1 MESREDR
8 EPRSTPFT
16 EALSQL
22 NDRALRRLLGAR
34 AFLRGYDYVR
44 RAAVTDIVMEELSA
58 TGKVRGTD
66 PEPYAV
72 KLQVTASD
80 KGGFT
85 SECSC
90 PAFPKINGHC
100 KHVAALL
107 IALRDQVRPKQPRP
121 EAGTNGTGHGPDS
134 SRSLP
139 GASDGPHPQL
149 GMSARSGGSDARGE
163 AARSDRSVGIESRGP
178 GNDARNDRGSDP
190 RGNDPR
196 GDDGLGGSRRARRRA
211 RKLAAQRP
219 GGPVGVGVGAG
230 GGGGGDRGGRPG
242 FSIEGRGS
250 HDSHRDRG
258 HGGDRD
264 RDRSSGGG
272 ASGHGVDAWLPEPMP
287 PAPKTI
293 EYRMQVR
300 AGALSVSLL
309 DPDARTPLSAT
320 ALLQFQLQ
328 KPTADRDALRVLAR
342 LENDGPRRVGTEVR
356 GEDAADLL
364 PLLKGRRVILEPQMM
379 ELRFGDEPLRPRFD
393 LELGPDGTTVLVKT
407 TFQRAGDPRK
417 FTLNQGGWFEG
428 SPGWHVDAQE
438 GWARPI
444 DRRVSPGSIRRL
456 MRTAYI
462 SESIDNLPSLIAQGL
477 PRVALEVGAELP
489 DLSQVADVVDIKP
502 TFRLRAGGALTEAR
516 VSLRAAYD
524 DVEIDVR
531 ADGMTP
537 PVLVKPP
544 NDRRASGSAD
554 DEGGGPRRLA
564 ASKRATVIRCDI
576 AAQQEATNS
585 LRALGLKADE
595 DGMGFIARGDDAIQF
610 WTEAVGSLP
619 DDWDLF
625 IPDDLVDV
633 QVRTSSL
640 QANARVSSGVDW
652 LSLRLSFE
660 SEGIAVTQEELGRCL
675 AEGRRYVRLQDG
687 SFAKIDADKVKA
699 VLLRQAEILAT
710 GGGQGS
716 RLPLSQA
723 GRIQEL
729 LDQVGKANVTADA
742 KDLFGKLA
750 NIEEIK
756 VVKKPRNLKA
766 QLRPYQ
772 EQGFQWLS
780 FLHEIG
786 SGGILA
792 DDMGLGKT
800 VQTIALLLSVKAA
813 VEKDAKADG
822 KKKFKALIVAPTSV
836 VTNWER
842 ELDKFSPSL
851 RHMVWHGADR
861 KERIDD
867 LDDADIVITS
877 YALLRRDE
885 ELLAK
890 LDLRYAILDEAQNI
904 KNPLSATARAAKRM
918 KADRRLALTGTPIEN
933 RLSEIWS
940 IFDFVSPG
948 LLGPLDKFEERY
960 ARPID
965 AGDQKAAKRLRATI
979 HPFILRRTKS
989 EVAKDLP
996 EKIETDQFC
1005 ELTGEQS
1012 ALYAAVFKEV
1022 RAQVMG
1028 EVERQGM
1035 AKSHIQ
1041 ILAGLTRLRQAACDP
1056 RLLGLPRQFGDDD
1069 SGKLVAL
1076 RELIQTSVAG
1086 GHRVLVFSQFVSM
1099 LTIIRRAL
1107 TEDGVA
1113 YEYLDGSTKDRQARV
1128 ENFQR
1133 EDGPPIFLISLKAG
1147 GAGLN
1152 LTAADTV
1159 IHFDPWWNP
1168 AVEDQATDRAHRI
1181 GQTKVVTNYKLIA
1194 KGTIEEKILELGG
1207 KKRELVGAVLSED
1220 IGGAKKLTKT
1230 DLEELF
1236 K

>member
-1 MESREDR
+1 M
-8 EPRSTPFT
+8 STPFT

-44 RAAVTDIVMEELSA
+44 RQAVSDVQMEELSA
-58 TGKVRGTD
+58 TGHVRGTD
-66 PEPYAV
+66 PDPYDV
-72 KLQVTASD
+72 KLQVTPT
-80 KGGFT
+80 GFT

-107 IALRDQVRPKQPRP
+107 ISLRDQVRPKQPRP
-121 EAGTNGTGHGPDS
+121 EGGQNGAGAPMLRASSDMAPPAHAAHAGHGAAGD
-134 SRSLP
+134 L
-139 GASDGPHPQL
+139 DGV
-149 GMSARSGGSDARGE
+149 GS
-163 AARSDRSVGIESRGP
+163 
-178 GNDARNDRGSDP
+178 
-190 RGNDPR
+190 
-196 GDDGLGGSRRARRRA
+196 SRRARRRA
-211 RKLAAQRP
+211 RKLAAQRAMGPSP
-219 GGPVGVGVGAG
+219 GM
-230 GGGGGDRGGRPG
+230 GGRPSFTVG
-242 FSIEGRGS
+242 EPS
-250 HDSHRDRG
+250 RDAR
-258 HGGDRD
+258 
-264 RDRSSGGG
+264 
-272 ASGHGVDAWLPEPMP
+272 GVDAWVPEPMP
-287 PAPKTI
+287 PAPKSI

-300 AGALSVSLL
+300 GGALTVSLL
-309 DPDARTPLSAT
+309 DPDARMPLSA
-320 ALLQFQLQ
+320 AAMLAFQAQ
-328 KPTADRDALRVLAR
+328 RPTADRDALRVLAR
-342 LENDGPRRVGTEVR
+342 HEAEGPRRVGIELR

-379 ELRFGDEPLRPRFD
+379 ELRFGDDPLRPRFD
-393 LELGPDGTTVLVKT
+393 LELSHDGQHVLVKSAFT
-407 TFQRAGDPRK
+407 RQGDPRK
-417 FTLNQGGWFEG
+417 FSPGHVGQGGWFEG
-428 SPGWHVDAQE
+428 SPGWHIDTQE
-438 GWARPI
+438 GWARPL
-444 DRRVSPGSIRRL
+444 DRRVAPGALRRL
-456 MRTAYI
+456 IRMPHIT
-462 SESIDNLPSLIAQGL
+462 ESIDNLPVLIAQGL

-489 DLSQVADVVDIKP
+489 DLSQVADVVDVEP
-502 TFRLRAGGALTEAR
+502 TFRLRAGGTLVEAR
-516 VSLRAAYD
+516 VSLRAAYE

-537 PVLVKPP
+537 PVIVKPP
-544 NDRRASGSAD
+544 NASAAEEDAEHFGS
-554 DEGGGPRRLA
+554 GPRRVA

-576 AAQQEATNS
+576 AAQQEATS
-585 LRALGLKADE
+585 KLRALGLKADE
-595 DGMGFIARGDDAIQF
+595 DGQGFLARGDDALQF

-619 DDWDLF
+619 EEWDLF

-633 QVRTSSL
+633 QVRSSSL

-660 SEGIAVTQEELGRCL
+660 SEGIAVTQEELARCL

-687 SFAKIDADKVKA
+687 SFAKLDPDKVKE
-699 VLLRQAEILAT
+699 VLQRQAEILAT
-710 GGGQGS
+710 SGAAGGK
-716 RLPLSQA
+716 LPLSQA

-729 LDQVGKANVTADA
+729 LQQVGRANVSDGA
-742 KDLFGKLA
+742 KELFKKLQDVD
-750 NIEEIK
+750 EIK

-766 QLRPYQ
+766 TLRPYQ
-772 EQGFQWLS
+772 EQGFQWLW
-780 FLHEIG
+780 FLHEIA

-800 VQTIALLLSVKAA
+800 VQTIAMLLAVKSA

-851 RHMVWHGADR
+851 KHMVWHGGGR
-861 KERIDD
+861 KERTDE
-867 LDDADIVITS
+867 LEDADVVITS

-885 ELLAK
+885 ELLSK
-890 LDLRYAILDEAQNI
+890 LDLTYAILDEAQNI
-904 KNPLSATARAAKRM
+904 KNPLSATARAAK
-918 KADRRLALTGTPIEN
+918 KLKSHRRLALTGTPIEN

-965 AGDQKAAKRLRATI
+965 NGDAKAAQRLRATI
-979 HPFILRRTKS
+979 HPFILRRTKA

-996 EKIETDQFC
+996 EKIETDNFC
-1005 ELTGEQS
+1005 ELTGEQA
-1012 ALYAAVFKEV
+1012 ALYQAVLKEV

-1028 EVERQGM
+1028 EVERQGL

-1056 RLLGLPRQFGDDD
+1056 RLLGLPREFGDED

-1076 RELIQTSVAG
+1076 RELIQTSIAG
-1086 GHRVLVFSQFVSM
+1086 GHRVLVFSQFVTM
-1099 LTIIRRAL
+1099 LQLIKRAME
-1107 TEDGVA
+1107 EDGVS
-1113 YEYLDGSTKDRQARV
+1113 YEYLDGSTKDRQGRV

-1133 EDGPPIFLISLKAG
+1133 ENGPSVFLISLKAG
-1147 GAGLN
+1147 GSGLN

-1181 GQTKVVTNYKLIA
+1181 GQTKVVTTYRLIA

-1220 IGGAKKLTKT
+1220 VGGAKKLTKG

-1236 K
+1236 KFDA

>member
-1 MESREDR
+1 
-8 EPRSTPFT
+8 
-16 EALSQL
+16 
-22 NDRALRRLLGAR
+22 
-34 AFLRGYDYVR
+34 
-44 RAAVTDIVMEELSA
+44 MEELA
-58 TGKVRGTD
+58 ARGHVRGTEPD
-66 PEPYAV
+66 PYAV
-72 KLQVTASD
+72 RVHVTPN
-80 KGGFT
+80 GFG
-85 SECSC
+85 SECTC
-90 PAFPKINGHC
+90 PVFSKIKGGHC

-107 IALRDQVRPKQPRP
+107 IAARDKVRPRAPRP
-121 EAGTNGTGHGPDS
+121 DRPSAPRHEGMRVGHDNGVPPPLPSAHAHDGLDS
-134 SRSLP
+134 AM
-139 GASDGPHPQL
+139 G
-149 GMSARSGGSDARGE
+149 GGS
-163 AARSDRSVGIESRGP
+163 
-178 GNDARNDRGSDP
+178 
-190 RGNDPR
+190 
-196 GDDGLGGSRRARRRA
+196 SRRARRRA
-211 RKLAAQRP
+211 RKLASQR
-219 GGPVGVGVGAG
+219 GGPALGPAPRMPSY
-230 GGGGGDRGGRPG
+230 DRAERN
-242 FSIEGRGS
+242 
-250 HDSHRDRG
+250 DRLG
-258 HGGDRD
+258 P
-264 RDRSSGGG
+264 
-272 ASGHGVDAWLPEPMP
+272 AFGVDAWVSEPMP
-287 PAPKTI
+287 PAPKTL

-300 AGALSVSLL
+300 PNALHVTIL
-309 DPDARTPLSAT
+309 DPDARTPLSASQ
-320 ALLQFQLQ
+320 LLAFQAQ

-342 LENDGPRRVGTEVR
+342 LEEGGPRRVGIDAR

-364 PLLKGRRVILEPQMM
+364 PLLKGRRIILEPQMM
-379 ELRFGDEPLRPRFD
+379 ELRFGDEPLRPKFD
-393 LELGPDGTTVLVKT
+393 LELSQDGREVVVKSA
-407 TFQRAGDPRK
+407 FQRAGDPRR
-417 FTLNQGGWFEG
+417 FSTQHGGWFEG
-428 SPGWHVDAQE
+428 SPGWHIDTQE
-438 GWARPI
+438 GWARPL
-444 DRRVSPGSIRRL
+444 DRRVSPASIRRL
-456 MRTAYI
+456 MRTPTI
-462 SESIDNLPSLIAQGL
+462 TESIDNLPVLIAQGL
-477 PRVALEVGAELP
+477 PKVALEVGAELP
-489 DLSQVADVVDIKP
+489 ELSQVADVIDIRP
-502 TFRLRAGGALTEAR
+502 TFRLRAGGALTEAH
-516 VSLRAAYD
+516 VSLRAAYE

-537 PVLVKPP
+537 PVIVKPP
-544 NDRRASGSAD
+544 KASAKSEDDDLTMGARRV
-554 DEGGGPRRLA
+554 P

-576 AAQQEATNS
+576 VAQQEATGA
-585 LRALGLKADE
+585 LRGLGLVPDE
-595 DGMGFIARGDDAIQF
+595 DGTGFIARGDDAIQF

-640 QANARVSSGVDW
+640 AANARVSSGVDW

-660 SEGIAVTQEELGRCL
+660 SEGVPVTQEELARCL
-675 AEGRRYVRLQDG
+675 SEGRRYVRLSDG
-687 SFAKIDADKVKA
+687 SFAKLDVDKVRS
-699 VLLRQAEILAT
+699 VLARQAEILAT
-710 GGGQGS
+710 SGAQGGK
-716 RLPLSQA
+716 LPLSQA

-729 LDQVGKANVTADA
+729 LEQVGKAHVSDGA
-742 KDLFGKLA
+742 KDLFQKLQ
-750 NIEEIK
+750 NVDEIK

-772 EQGFQWLS
+772 EQGFQWLW

-800 VQTIALLLSVKAA
+800 VQTIALLLAVKSA

-822 KKKFKALIVAPTSV
+822 TKKFKALIVAPTSV

-842 ELDKFSPSL
+842 ELDKFSPSIK
-851 RHMVWHGADR
+851 HMVWHGVDR
-861 KERIDD
+861 KDRIEE
-867 LDDADIVITS
+867 LEDADVVITS

-904 KNPLSATARAAKRM
+904 KNPLSATARAAKRL
-918 KADRRLALTGTPIEN
+918 KADRRLALSGTPIEN

-965 AGDQKAAKRLRATI
+965 AGDQKTAARLRATI

-996 EKIETDQFC
+996 EKIEMDQIC
-1005 ELTGEQS
+1005 DLTGEQA
-1012 ALYAAVFKEV
+1012 ALYGAVLKEV

-1028 EVERQGM
+1028 EVERQGL
-1035 AKSHIQ
+1035 AKSQIQ

-1056 RLLGLPRQFGDDD
+1056 RLLGLPRDFGDED
-1069 SGKLVAL
+1069 SGKLLAL
-1076 RELIQTSVAG
+1076 RELIQTSIAG

-1099 LTIIRRAL
+1099 LTLIRRAME
-1107 TEDGVA
+1107 EDGVA
-1113 YEYLDGSTKDRQARV
+1113 YEYLDGSTKDRMGKV

-1133 EDGPPIFLISLKAG
+1133 EDGPPVFLISLKAG

-1181 GQTKVVTNYKLIA
+1181 GQMKVVTTYRLVA

-1220 IGGAKKLTKT
+1220 VGGAKKLTKG
-1230 DLEELF
+1230 DLEDLF
-1236 K
+1236 RFD

>member
-1 MESREDR
+1 VDSSTDDR
-8 EPRSTPFT
+8 PEQPKSVSTPFT
-16 EALSQL
+16 EALSHL
-22 NDRALRRLLGAR
+22 NDRALRPLLGAR

-44 RAAVTDIVMEELSA
+44 RQAVSDIEMGEASA
-58 TGKVRGTD
+58 TGLVRGTD
-66 PEPYAV
+66 PEPYQV
-72 KLQVTASD
+72 KIQLSPT
-80 KGGFT
+80 GFT
-85 SECSC
+85 SECTC
-90 PAFPKINGHC
+90 PAFPKISTMKGHC

-107 IALRDQVRPKQPRP
+107 IALRNQVRPKQPRP
-121 EAGTNGTGHGPDS
+121 EVPSQNGSTSNLPPAPPTGTSVDMDGMIAGS
-134 SRSLP
+134 
-139 GASDGPHPQL
+139 
-149 GMSARSGGSDARGE
+149 
-163 AARSDRSVGIESRGP
+163 
-178 GNDARNDRGSDP
+178 
-190 RGNDPR
+190 
-196 GDDGLGGSRRARRRA
+196 SRRARRRA
-211 RKLAAQRP
+211 RKLAAQR
-219 GGPVGVGVGAG
+219 AG
-230 GGGGGDRGGRPG
+230 GLPPAHRHG
-242 FSIEGRGS
+242 FSPEGAAGRTGI
-250 HDSHRDRG
+250 
-258 HGGDRD
+258 
-264 RDRSSGGG
+264 
-272 ASGHGVDAWLPEPMP
+272 DAWLAEPMP
-287 PAPKTI
+287 PAPKSI

-300 AGALSVSLL
+300 PGALTISIL
-309 DPDARTPLSAT
+309 DAEARMPLSAT
-320 ALLQFQLQ
+320 ALLAFQAQ
-328 KPTADRDALRVLAR
+328 KPTADREALRVLAR
-342 LENDGPRRVGTEVR
+342 HEAEGQRRVAVEVR
-356 GEDAADLL
+356 GEDAAELL
-364 PLLKGRRVILEPQMM
+364 PFLKGRRIILEPQMM

-393 LELGPDGTTVLVKT
+393 LELSQDGQQLLVKAA
-407 TFQRAGDPRK
+407 FQRAGDPRK
-417 FTLNQGGWFEG
+417 FTTQQGGWFEG

-444 DRRVSPGSIRRL
+444 DRRVSPGAIRRL
-456 MRTAYI
+456 MRAPYI
-462 SESIDNLPSLIAQGL
+462 SESLDNLPTLIALGL
-477 PRVALEVGAELP
+477 PRVSLEVGAELP
-489 DLSQVADVVDIKP
+489 DLSQVADVVDVAP
-502 TFRLRAGGALTEAR
+502 TFRLRAGGSLVEAR
-516 VSLRAAYD
+516 VSLRAAYE

-544 NDRRASGSAD
+544 KAAAS
-554 DEGGGPRRLA
+554 DEEEDFPRGPRRLRA
-564 ASKRATVIRCDI
+564 DKRATVIRCDI
-576 AAQQEATNS
+576 AAQQEATNK
-585 LRALGLKADE
+585 LRALGLRADE
-595 DGMGFIARGDDAIQF
+595 DGQGFVARGDDALQF
-610 WTEAVGSLP
+610 WTEAVAALP

-633 QVRTSSL
+633 QVRTNSL

-652 LSLRLSFE
+652 LSLRLTFE
-660 SEGIAVTQEELGRCL
+660 SEGIAVTQDELARCL
-675 AEGRRYVRLQDG
+675 AEGRRYVRLSDG
-687 SFAKIDADKVKA
+687 SFAKLDPEKVKA

-710 GGGQGS
+710 SGAQGGK
-716 RLPLSQA
+716 LPLSQA

-729 LDQVGKANVTADA
+729 LDQVGKANVSAET
-742 KDLFGKLA
+742 KELFKKLQ
-750 NIEEIK
+750 NVDEIK

-772 EQGFQWLS
+772 EQGFQWLW
-780 FLHEIG
+780 FLHDIA

-800 VQTIALLLSVKAA
+800 VQAIALLLAVKTA

-822 KKKFKALIVAPTSV
+822 TKKFKALIVAPTSV

-842 ELDKFSPSL
+842 ELDKFGPSL
-851 RHMVWHGADR
+851 KHIVWHGGDR
-861 KERIDD
+861 KERTDE
-867 LDDADIVITS
+867 LEDADVVITS

-890 LDLRYAILDEAQNI
+890 LDLTYAILDEAQNI
-904 KNPLSATARAAKRM
+904 KNPLSATARAAKRL
-918 KADRRLALTGTPIEN
+918 KATRRLALTGTPIEN

-965 AGDQKAAKRLRATI
+965 AGDQKAATRLRATI

-996 EKIETDQFC
+996 EKIESDQFC
-1005 ELTGEQS
+1005 ELTGEQAS
-1012 ALYAAVFKEV
+1012 LYAAVLREV

-1028 EVERQGM
+1028 EVERQGL

-1056 RLLGLPRQFGDDD
+1056 RLLGLPRDFGDED

-1076 RELIQTSVAG
+1076 RELIQTSVEG

-1099 LTIIRRAL
+1099 LTLIRRAMA
-1107 TEDGVA
+1107 EDGVA

-1128 ENFQR
+1128 ESFQR
-1133 EDGPPIFLISLKAG
+1133 DDGPPVFLISLKAG

-1181 GQTKVVTNYKLIA
+1181 GQTKVVTTYRLIA

-1220 IGGAKKLTKT
+1220 AGGAKKLTKG

-1236 K
+1236 RMD

>member
-1 MESREDR
+1 
-8 EPRSTPFT
+8 
-16 EALSQL
+16 
-22 NDRALRRLLGAR
+22 
-34 AFLRGYDYVR
+34 
-44 RAAVTDIVMEELSA
+44 MEELSA
-58 TGKVRGTD
+58 RGNVRGTD
-66 PEPYAV
+66 PEPNAV
-72 KLQVTASD
+72 KLQVTPS
-80 KGGFT
+80 GFT

-121 EAGTNGTGHGPDS
+121 EQLAGGVNGS
-134 SRSLP
+134 SSP
-139 GASDGPHPQL
+139 GQGAD
-149 GMSARSGGSDARGE
+149 RGE
-163 AARSDRSVGIESRGP
+163 RFGSSANVDRSEGLHGQRSERM
-178 GNDARNDRGSDP
+178 
-190 RGNDPR
+190 
-196 GDDGLGGSRRARRRA
+196 DGEGGGSRRARRRA
-211 RKLAAQRP
+211 RKLASQRP
-219 GGPVGVGVGAG
+219 GQP
-230 GGGGGDRGGRPG
+230 GGRPTFG
-242 FSIEGRGS
+242 GEGPHRGI
-250 HDSHRDRG
+250 DYNPRG
-258 HGGDRD
+258 GSAHG
-264 RDRSSGGG
+264 S
-272 ASGHGVDAWLPEPMP
+272 AHGVDAWLPEPMP

-300 AGALSVSLL
+300 PGAISVSLL
-309 DPDARTPLSAT
+309 DPDARAPLSAT
-320 ALLQFQLQ
+320 ALLQFQAQ
-328 KPTADRDALRVLAR
+328 KPTADREALRVLAR
-342 LENDGPRRVGTEVR
+342 LENEGPRRVGIEVR
-356 GEDAADLL
+356 GEDAAELL
-364 PLLKGRRVILEPQMM
+364 PHLKGRRVILEPQMM

-393 LELGPDGTTVLVKT
+393 LELGPDGTTVLVRPS
-407 TFQRAGDPRK
+407 FQRAGDPRK
-417 FTLNQGGWFEG
+417 FSLNQGGWFEG
-428 SPGWHVDAQE
+428 SPGYHVDAQE

-462 SESIDNLPSLIAQGL
+462 SESIDNLPTLIAQGL

-489 DLSQVADVVDIKP
+489 DLSQVADVIDISP
-502 TFRLRAGGALTEAR
+502 TFRLRAGGSLTEAR

-524 DVEIDVR
+524 DVEIDIR

-544 NDRRASGSAD
+544 RGGDAGD
-554 DEGGGPRRLA
+554 DEGGPRRLA

-576 AAQQEATNS
+576 AAQQEATSS

-595 DGMGFIARGDDAIQF
+595 DGMGFVAYGDDALQF

-633 QVRTSSL
+633 QVRSTALS
-640 QANARVSSGVDW
+640 ANARVSSGVDW

-660 SEGIAVTQEELGRCL
+660 SEGIAVTQDELGRCL

-687 SFAKIDADKVKA
+687 SFAKIDVEKVKA

-710 GGGQGS
+710 GGGQGG

-729 LDQVGKANVTADA
+729 LEQVGKANVSSDT
-742 KDLFGKLA
+742 KELFSKLA
-750 NIEEIK
+750 HVDEIK
-756 VVKKPRNLKA
+756 GIKKPRNLKA

-772 EQGFQWLS
+772 EQGFQWLW
-780 FLHEIG
+780 FLDEIG

-800 VQTIALLLSVKAA
+800 VQTIALLLAVKSA

-822 KKKFKALIVAPTSV
+822 TKKFKALIVAPTSV

-842 ELDKFSPSL
+842 ELDKFAPSL
-851 RHMVWHGADR
+851 NHMVWHGADR
-861 KERIDD
+861 KQRADE
-867 LDDADIVITS
+867 LEDADIVITS

-885 ELLAK
+885 ALLAS

-904 KNPLSATARAAKRM
+904 KNPLSATARAAKRL

-965 AGDQKAAKRLRATI
+965 AGDPKAAIRLRATI

-1012 ALYAAVFKEV
+1012 SLYAAVFKEV

-1028 EVERQGM
+1028 EVERQGI
-1035 AKSHIQ
+1035 ARSHLQ

-1056 RLLGLPRQFGDDD
+1056 RLLGLPRDFKDDD

-1076 RELIQTSVAG
+1076 RELVQTSIAG
-1086 GHRVLVFSQFVSM
+1086 GHRVLIFSQFVSM
-1099 LTIIRRAL
+1099 LTLIRRAM

-1113 YEYLDGSTKDRQARV
+1113 FEYLDGSTKDRLARV

-1133 EDGPPIFLISLKAG
+1133 PDGPPVFLISLKAG

-1181 GQTKVVTNYKLIA
+1181 GQTRVVTTYRLIA

-1220 IGGAKKLTKT
+1220 VGGAKKLTKG

-1236 K
+1236 KFEA